1 MTSEGASSSGVSV
14 RHGGSPKTWA
24 SEARRLSREHAGAE
38 AWADSLKR
46 ELSDA
51 DDDDLGTFIV
61 AIAAFSH
68 YWHIRQVEA
77 ARQEAVRAA
86 EEARRQEAD
95 RLALAAQEAE
105 LAREREA
112 KQRARAIAKHKQF
125 RIVSYVAL
133 PAGAVVA
140 FLGLP
145 MLGLS
150 VWPADYVTD
159 RDISRLHWYLPVVVG
174 SFMISLVMTIL
185 SARVR
190 GESYWPRVVAFFTFA
205 VGLTTVVIWLLII
218 IGA

>member
-1 MTSEGASSSGVSV
+1 MTRESTVSGGEAV
-14 RHGGSPKTWA
+14 RPGGSPKTWA
-24 SEARRLSREHAGAE
+24 SEARRLSRQHAGAE
-38 AWADSLKR
+38 TWAEGLKR

-61 AIAAFSH
+61 AIAAFSALNH
-68 YWHIRQVEA
+68 ARQVEA

-86 EEARRQEAD
+86 EEARRQESQ
-95 RLALAAQEAE
+95 RVALAAQEAE

-159 RDISRLHWYLPVVVG
+159 KDISRLHWYLPIVVG
-174 SFMISLVMTIL
+174 SFMMSLVMTIL

-205 VGLTTVVIWLLII
+205 VGLTTVVFWLLII